1 MAEHCTFWKFFI
13 VKLRCWWKQMR
24 WKLFYTLLLLSLTF
38 FFTIYIWLLRLPK
51 HQQFCSPLSSFLKHA
66 FQRRIIDF
74 QTLFVAVHWECHR
87 LEYWWFCWL
96 FALFFFFFVTMV
108 LMFCIIL
115 PPFQIPHFNEENVID
130 FQIVL
135 CSLLK
140 MSTWKLLMTTLMRKV
155 SLSMYWFLKTYKVLL
170 FYSNFFTYLLVESV
184 DF

>member
-38 FFTIYIWLLRLPK
+38 FFYNLHLASTVTIASAVLFSPLFFFETCISTKNNWFSNS
-51 HQQFCSPLSSFLKHA
+51 FCSSPLRMSSTWVLMVLL
-66 FQRRIIDF
+66 
-74 QTLFVAVHWECHR
+74 TLHFV
-87 LEYWWFCWL
+87 
-96 FALFFFFFVTMV
+96 FFFVTMV

-155 SLSMYWFLKTYKVLL
+155 SLSICID
-170 FYSNFFTYLLVESV
+170 FFNLNI
-184 DF
+184 